1 MAARLLVAFLPL
13 ASAGLRSYFAKLP
26 FNARDPPAHTTDIS
40 VGVYFEHLFKVNQKE
55 HTFDAD
61 FWLVYKWHDGRNFSH
76 LFFGDDGN
84 YLDHVEVEEL
94 TCDDGHG
101 SGHGS
106 SGSGGHRRLSTTS
119 ATELRGRALGSSS
132 GSSGGS
138 SITSSGASHGA
149 RHFLELGQAD
159 LEAMWAPDLHIRNA
173 HGDTKTHAVLIRVYE
188 DGTVEQMALTFAV
201 LELHH
206 PFYASYPFDHQLLT
220 VIIESEA
227 HTTLQLTVSKL
238 DNFSGVN
245 FELTSEWPGWVMPSA
260 DSIHAFVATVAPH
273 YAHIVGNEHRCERRG
288 QYHLEITVGRVLGT
302 TVTNEFMPLILLIM
316 LTWTAFYIN
325 VKVLMPR
332 VAVGFISFLT
342 LSNMAASFTAALP
355 AVSYDTWLNVFFIA
369 HRFFVLVTLLE
380 TAACVWVTDHLS
392 TRVGLKLDQFARV
405 AMPIAYF
412 AMLLL
417 LFIGGSTGVD
427 DHAAY
432 ESKLGTLAIIAY
444 LIVASV
450 VIAGILRVLLAY
462 RALKHELNNE
472 PLSAHARSIDLKP
485 LDEKEV
491 RILFDSFDTNGNKV
505 ITFDEVL
512 ARVERTCPALQNA
525 EPSSKAALVETLKK
539 KPTFSQQLTLPKFL
553 AAHKAILDE
562 LDFFVT
568 VLLDPDMV
576 AYGSNAPEKKQPASK
591 AAAVPSYAAS
601 YAPKSQLEA

>member
-1 MAARLLVAFLPL
+1 MVGAAGNSVPGTFEIKRNSTEGQTQQARHPKIMAARLLVAFLPL

-238 DNFSGVN
+238 DTFSGVN

-260 DSIHAFVATVAPH
+260 DSIHAFVATVSATPTLRATSIVRAAWAVQPRDHGGARAWHVGDQRVHALDFTHHADMDRLLHQRKGSNAKSGRRLYLLPHTVEHGRLLHRGPTGRLVRHMAERILHRAP
-273 YAHIVGNEHRCERRG
+273 
-288 QYHLEITVGRVLGT
+288 
-302 TVTNEFMPLILLIM
+302 LL
-316 LTWTAFYIN
+316 
-325 VKVLMPR
+325 R
-332 VAVGFISFLT
+332 
-342 LSNMAASFTAALP
+342 
-355 AVSYDTWLNVFFIA
+355 
-369 HRFFVLVTLLE
+369 LVTLLE

-491 RILFDSFDTNGNKV
+491 SILFDCS
-505 ITFDEVL
+505 IRMEI
-512 ARVERTCPALQNA
+512 R
-525 EPSSKAALVETLKK
+525 
-539 KPTFSQQLTLPKFL
+539 
-553 AAHKAILDE
+553 
-562 LDFFVT
+562 
-568 VLLDPDMV
+568 
-576 AYGSNAPEKKQPASK
+576 
-591 AAAVPSYAAS
+591 
-601 YAPKSQLEA
+601 